1 VNPFYSDC
9 DGLSLSRMCFKRIAS
24 LQLAGL
30 LLPYSF
36 SDTLDLSYKIAVL
49 VLSFLYYKMRNGH
62 SILIVV
68 RSAPVYVSTR
78 QNMIRYY
85 FVFTGVKS
93 LQGRSLNVWTF
104 RQVHKCVDSGSIVIS
119 R

>member
-1 VNPFYSDC
+1 
-9 DGLSLSRMCFKRIAS
+9 
-24 LQLAGL
+24 
-30 LLPYSF
+30 
-36 SDTLDLSYKIAVL
+36 
-49 VLSFLYYKMRNGH
+49 
-62 SILIVV
+62 
-68 RSAPVYVSTR
+68 
-78 QNMIRYY
+78 MIRYY